1 MDNTI
6 YSYEEIKNRLFPVF
20 QQYNVNKAVLFGS
33 YGKGTA
39 TVKSD
44 VDLLVDSGLKG
55 LNFVGLMEAVR
66 NALGEKEVDM
76 FDVSH
81 IDKGSL
87 IEKEIAKTGVEIYEK

>member
-1 MDNTI
+1 M
-6 YSYEEIKNRLFPVF
+6 
-20 QQYNVNKAVLFGS
+20 
-33 YGKGTA
+33 
-39 TVKSD
+39 
-44 VDLLVDSGLKG
+44 
-55 LNFVGLMEAVR
+55 R